1 MGYRGNDLLSFKLH
15 LNNPSKL
22 AELQELEHWKAR
34 FEAADGAS
42 QGYFSRRWVARNILN
57 VNEEEFQRMQSERPG
72 SYPIPVPL
80 KNLSD
85 KKSQQVCRDL
95 ALRGVEE
102 MFEALQH
109 LKNWKPHKLTEE
121 KEFNKEE
128 FLEEI
133 VDAFNYFMALL
144 IVVDVDEEKLFKAYL
159 KKDKKI
165 RKRLDE
171 GY

>member
-1 MGYRGNDLLSFKLH
+1 MNKCKLKEMFDLRKSF
-15 LNNPSKL
+15 
-22 AELQELEHWKAR
+22 
-34 FEAADGAS
+34 
-42 QGYFSRRWVARNILN
+42 I
-57 VNEEEFQRMQSERPG
+57 QRMQKERIE

-80 KNLSD
+80 ENLSD

-109 LKNWKPHKLTEE
+109 LKNWKPHKLTED

-144 IVVDVDEEKLFKAYL
+144 IVVDVDEEKLFKAYI

>member
-1 MGYRGNDLLSFKLH
+1 MNCKLKKMFNLRKSFI
-15 LNNPSKL
+15 
-22 AELQELEHWKAR
+22 E
-34 FEAADGAS
+34 
-42 QGYFSRRWVARNILN
+42 
-57 VNEEEFQRMQSERPG
+57 RMQRERPG
-72 SYPIPVPL
+72 SYPVPVPL
-80 KNLSD
+80 KDLSN
-85 KKSQQVCRDL
+85 KVSQQVCRDL

-133 VDAFNYFMALL
+133 VDAFNYFFALL
-144 IVVDVDEEKLFKAYL
+144 VIVDCDEDKLFDAY
-159 KKDKKI
+159 KRKDEII
-165 RKRLDE
+165 RKRLDN

>member
-1 MGYRGNDLLSFKLH
+1 MSKCKLKKMFDLRKSF
-15 LNNPSKL
+15 
-22 AELQELEHWKAR
+22 
-34 FEAADGAS
+34 
-42 QGYFSRRWVARNILN
+42 I
-57 VNEEEFQRMQSERPG
+57 QRMQKERPG
-72 SYPIPVPL
+72 SYPVPVPL
-80 KNLSD
+80 TNLSN

-109 LKNWKPHKLTEE
+109 LKNWKPHKLTED

-144 IVVDVDEEKLFKAYL
+144 IVVDVDEEKLFEAYL
-159 KKDKKI
+159 KKDCKI

>member
-1 MGYRGNDLLSFKLH
+1 LNCKLKNMFELRKSFI
-15 LNNPSKL
+15 
-22 AELQELEHWKAR
+22 
-34 FEAADGAS
+34 D
-42 QGYFSRRWVARNILN
+42 
-57 VNEEEFQRMQSERPG
+57 RMQKERPG

-80 KNLSD
+80 INLSD

-109 LKNWKPHKLTEE
+109 LKNWKPHKLTED

-165 RKRLDE
+165 RKRLDS